1 MDPTEHNLTSPD
13 TTLNYLKWLCNEDYG
28 TNITIPQGGSN
39 EMDILTTVAIMLY
52 SIIFLLGII
61 GNGLVI
67 WISAFRMKRII
78 SAVWFLNLA
87 IADFLCCASIPMII
101 ADWASDDVCSS
112 SLSSE
117 IVCSLNITLFN
128 INMSASVLI
137 LMAMSFDRWV
147 SVMWPF
153 WAKVHRTLKLARITA
168 GIIWGLSFIW
178 TGVMPFYF
186 SFDNIYSKCTTK
198 TIKLIRFVLM
208 FLIPFLIICTNYA
221 TIILKIQNS
230 SRPQRSQRLYRIITA
245 VILCFFICW
254 SPYYT
259 WPLIPVEYVNV
270 LQFMIVDIIISCL
283 VYLNSCMN
291 PIIYMFMGQDFR
303 HSFLRSIPIRLER
316 ALSEH
321 PDDPH
326 EEEDHEHT
334 TDS

>member
-1 MDPTEHNLTSPD
+1 MLCTDSSELRIR
-13 TTLNYLKWLCNEDYG
+13 LCNEDYG

-87 IADFLCCASIPMII
+87 IADFLCI
-101 ADWASDDVCSS
+101 
-112 SLSSE
+112 
-117 IVCSLNITLFN
+117 
-128 INMSASVLI
+128 
-137 LMAMSFDRWV
+137 
-147 SVMWPF
+147 
-153 WAKVHRTLKLARITA
+153 
-168 GIIWGLSFIW
+168 
-178 TGVMPFYF
+178 
-186 SFDNIYSKCTTK
+186 
-198 TIKLIRFVLM
+198 
-208 FLIPFLIICTNYA
+208 
-221 TIILKIQNS
+221 
-230 SRPQRSQRLYRIITA
+230 
-245 VILCFFICW
+245 
-254 SPYYT
+254 
-259 WPLIPVEYVNV
+259 
-270 LQFMIVDIIISCL
+270 
-283 VYLNSCMN
+283 N
-291 PIIYMFMGQDFR
+291 PIIYVFMGQDFR